1 MASQWQVRTRI
12 DYKAIN
18 SVRGEEG
25 GMEIGKEKREGGSEE
40 RKDREGDGGI

>member
-25 GMEIGKEKREGGSEE
+25 GMEIGKEKREGGKE
-40 RKDREGDGGI
+40 RGREGRRVGG